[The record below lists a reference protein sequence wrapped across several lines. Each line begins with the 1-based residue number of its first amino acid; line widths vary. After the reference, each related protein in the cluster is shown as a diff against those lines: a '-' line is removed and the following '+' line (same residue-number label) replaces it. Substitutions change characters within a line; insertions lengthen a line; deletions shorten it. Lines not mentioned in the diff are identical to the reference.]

1 MSETAAKLAPQRSSA
16 LNDAVRDAAKP
27 KGRVTAKAEADIN
40 TQITTNPF
48 FNVVFAEETSVK
60 EKADEIAR
68 LMTTTLDIKKD
79 REAAKQFELFREWL
93 ATQRTAHAKQ
103 VVAVSNVEAM
113 SELQAVLKDMNEDL
127 LSFNNLVNPIMDII
141 DSVYQLRTNGMV
153 LDAFKEIKEDEK
165 REEELQQKLSDIA
178 REMDDL
184 AGQIRTQEGVKVTA
198 AGKRGFLGLGG
209 LTKAAQEEIAA
220 ADIAIEKAN
229 RQIADLQRKTTDLK
243 AAKND
248 ASGLGEMKIHK
259 DRLRELLDMTKD
271 ENRDKM
277 VALRIA
283 AEKFI
288 ATSEERTGSLRGQFD
303 GMAKQIHLAEDTNT
317 QMTRAYAIVN
327 EGLKQAAEANKTKRD
342 EINVEIDADDLVAQM
357 TRDEQ
362 LRALDG
368 HVDLLARSRGE
379 AMSTYGDLTQSALRI
394 GNMKQSTEQQINT
407 ARMINT
413 DGVAATAD
421 RLASVLTA
429 VASAGMNE
437 ASQASI
443 STLNEMRK
451 STQEITSREA
461 IRVATGIDRINDQMS
476 VVFDELLQI
485 RDVQQT
491 ATGIAM
497 NGMIAMN
504 ENMQRIRDEADK
516 VQADMREY
524 LAVAS
529 SADDGAAGSTAAPA
543 ARTTGFPGVGA

>member
-1 MSETAAKLAPQRSSA
+1 MSESGAKLAPQGSAA
-16 LNDAVRDAAKP
+16 LNDAVRERAKP
-27 KGRVTAKAEADIN
+27 TARTTGKAEADIN

-48 FNVVFAEETSVK
+48 FNAVFDDSTSVK
-60 EKADEIAR
+60 DKANEIAR

-79 REAAKQFELFREWL
+79 RATAKEFELFREWL

-103 VVAVSNVEAM
+103 VVGVSNVEAM

-127 LSFNNLVNPIMDII
+127 LSFNDLVNPIMDII

-153 LDAFKEIKEDEK
+153 LDAFKEIKEDQE
-165 REEELQQKLSDIA
+165 RDEQRQ
-178 REMDDL
+178 RDL
-184 AGQIRTQEGVKVTA
+184 ADLNGKLNALTQRENDQDTVKIEA
-198 AGKRGFLGLGG
+198 ADKRGFLGLGG
-209 LTKAAQEEIAA
+209 LTKAAQQEIAA
-220 ADIAIEKAN
+220 ADIAIDKIRQDKAAL
-229 RQIADLQRKTTDLK
+229 RTQIAALQD
-243 AAKND
+243 AKNAD
-248 ASGLGEMKIHK
+248 SGLGEMKIHK

-277 VALRIA
+277 VALRTA

-288 ATSEERTGSLRGQFD
+288 ATSEDRTGSLRGQFD

-327 EGLKQAAEANKTKRD
+327 EGLKQASEANKVKRV
-342 EINVEIDADDLVAQM
+342 EINVEIDAEDLVAQM

-368 HVDLLARSRGE
+368 HVDLLSRSRGE
-379 AMSTYGDLTQSALRI
+379 AMSTYGDLTQSAVRI

-407 ARMINT
+407 ARIINT

-443 STLNEMRK
+443 GTLNEMRK

-461 IRVATGIDRINDQMS
+461 IRVATGIDQINDQMS
-476 VVFDELLQI
+476 VVFDELLHI
-485 RDVQQT
+485 REVQQT

-497 NGMIAMN
+497 NGMQAMN
-504 ENMQRIRDEADK
+504 ENMRRIKDEADRAHDDM
-516 VQADMREY
+516 QAY

-529 SADDGAAGSTAAPA
+529 NADDDHAAQPASSAAK
-543 ARTTGFPGVGA
+543 TTGFPGVGA